1 MKDTD
6 YRVSGNDVLTR
17 RHNRFMGCHGQ
28 HADTINGQ
36 SFRGTKSY
44 GSDWLKIGTIVARV
58 NLNYLGIDTDGI
70 VNIFY
75 VNMIGDETNTH
86 IFHQVSHD
94 ETRFGKIIYVERNK
108 KRIDRQDNT
117 IVKECKSRFMQKSK
131 MRFDRTRP
139 MEDTL
144 EWYSGMPVYKNGER
158 IGGYDE
164 DIVEQQKKTA
174 FMSKEDRIKMEARL
188 RQEKQEYL
196 LKRANIERKQANK
209 KEINP
214 AKLATISTA
223 QPTANRPMKMI
234 PYIQAFTH
242 KVLSLSVDSDKKYI
256 LNDARCLVVR

>member
-6 YRVSGNDVLTR
+6 YRVSGDSIITR
-17 RHNRFMGCHGQ
+17 RHNRFMAG
-28 HADTINGQ
+28 N
-36 SFRGTKSY
+36 
-44 GSDWLKIGTIVARV
+44 DWLKIGTIVARV

-94 ETRFGKIIYVERNK
+94 ETRFGKVIYAERNK
-108 KRIDRQDNT
+108 NRINERNNT
-117 IVKECKSRFMQKSK
+117 IVKECRNRFLQKA
-131 MRFDRTRP
+131 RLRTDRTRP
-139 MEDTL
+139 MADTL

-174 FMSKEDRIKMEARL
+174 FMSKQDRIKMEAKIREE
-188 RQEKQEYL
+188 RKQYL
-196 LKRANIERKQANK
+196 LNRANIERKHDTK

-234 PYIQAFTH
+234 PYIQAYTH
-242 KVLSLSVDSDKKYI
+242 KILALSVDSDKKYI